1 MKAPTALLVKIGV
14 LMLVITVV
22 LNVLTALSEIPFI
35 GVPVVLVVTGVA
47 LVVVFHS
54 LKKKFRQKLRKV
66 VSIFN

>member
-47 LVVVFHS
+47 LFVAFHV
-54 LKKKFRQKLRKV
+54 LKKKVKRSLRKV